1 MIAHFRLLFFFFAFP
16 CLCPTFNSTLF
27 IQPANLLID
36 AAGSIRVA
44 DFGLATLRRPAAVAA
59 ANAPHKTAERSASS
73 ARGASASRGA
83 SADAVDE
90 PFVDLTGL
98 TGSFRFM
105 APEVYCEKPYGRPVD
120 VYSFAMIAYNILESR
135 LDV

>member
-1 MIAHFRLLFFFFAFP
+1 ME
-16 CLCPTFNSTLF
+16 
-27 IQPANLLID
+27 
-36 AAGSIRVA
+36 G
-44 DFGLATLRRPAAVAA
+44 
-59 ANAPHKTAERSASS
+59 ASS
-73 ARGASASRGA
+73 ASTRGASASRGA
-83 SADAVDE
+83 LAAAGPVGDAAAVDE

>member
-1 MIAHFRLLFFFFAFP
+1 M
-16 CLCPTFNSTLF
+16 
-27 IQPANLLID
+27 
-36 AAGSIRVA
+36 A
-44 DFGLATLRRPAAVAA
+44 DFGLATLRRPAAVAITA
-59 ANAPHKTAERSASS
+59 DTPRKTAELAASS
-73 ARGASASRGA
+73 SRGA
-83 SADAVDE
+83 SADDAVDE

-135 LDV
+135 YASVDMNSHTCC